1 MQNKK
6 NNLEFE
12 MPLLELEKQLEEI
25 VKSSQDSELDFT
37 EEIDAIEKKIEKT
50 KKEVYSDLTPWQ
62 KVQLSRHP
70 TRPYSL
76 DYIERIFSDFNELHG
91 DRLFKND
98 SALIGGPADLNGRKV
113 MVLGQQKGRNTEEN
127 LKRNFGCPNPEGY
140 RKALRLMKM
149 ADRFSLPIISI
160 IDTPGAFPGIGAE
173 ERHVAEA
180 IAVNLREMASIKVPI
195 VAVVI
200 GEGGSGGALGVAVA
214 DRVVILENA
223 YYSVI
228 SPEGCA
234 AILWKDR
241 AFASDA
247 ADALKLDAKQLLD
260 LGIVDEILQEPIG
273 GAHRDWD
280 GMAKTLKDCLIR
292 ILDECSQDDD
302 CTASRYRKFR
312 SMGEYETS

>member
-113 MVLGQQKGRNTEEN
+113 MILGQQKGRNTEEN

-160 IDTPGAFPGIGAE
+160 IDT
-173 ERHVAEA
+173 
-180 IAVNLREMASIKVPI
+180 
-195 VAVVI
+195 
-200 GEGGSGGALGVAVA
+200 LGLF
-214 DRVVILENA
+214 RV
-223 YYSVI
+223 
-228 SPEGCA
+228 
-234 AILWKDR
+234 
-241 AFASDA
+241 
-247 ADALKLDAKQLLD
+247 
-260 LGIVDEILQEPIG
+260 
-273 GAHRDWD
+273 
-280 GMAKTLKDCLIR
+280 
-292 ILDECSQDDD
+292 
-302 CTASRYRKFR
+302 
-312 SMGEYETS
+312 